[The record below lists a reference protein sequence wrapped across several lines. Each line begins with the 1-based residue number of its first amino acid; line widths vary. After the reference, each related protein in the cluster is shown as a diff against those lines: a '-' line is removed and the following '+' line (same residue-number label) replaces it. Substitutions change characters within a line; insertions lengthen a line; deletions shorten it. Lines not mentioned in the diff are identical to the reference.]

1 MTLMQ
6 RLARASQAPGSVLI
20 VSGFL
25 RLFLGLTFLYAG
37 LQKLTDPG
45 FLDPAASG
53 YVGEQLL
60 GFVRAGSPLSPLI
73 TRLAV
78 PNATLVGTVVAL
90 AEIWIGIL
98 TLAGLLSRLVSAAG
112 LLTSVVY
119 YLTATWAV
127 QPYFLGADIPY
138 AACWLVLL
146 LTGPGAYSLDRYFF
160 GMSARRG
167 DALATA
173 PNPGVPVSRAA
184 FLRALGALAGLLA
197 SGGVV
202 GGLAR
207 LRAPAER
214 TGSGGSEEAQPLPE
228 NSARQIRNPRTG
240 GPAVLVR
247 LPSGEMVAYSAVC
260 THQGCTVGYD
270 PRRRLLVCPC
280 HGSTFDPARG
290 ARVLSGPATRPLENL
305 QMPGVPSI
313 DDRPA
318 AEGLSKPSP

>member
-1 MTLMQ
+1 MTPM
-6 RLARASQAPGSVLI
+6 RHLARMSRAPGSIQV

-25 RLFLGLTFLYAG
+25 RLFLGPTFLYAG
-37 LQKLTDPG
+37 VQKLTDPG
-45 FLDPAASG
+45 FLDPASTG

-60 GFVRAGSPLSPLI
+60 GFVRAGSPLSPSI

-78 PNATLVGTVVAL
+78 PNATLVGAVVAL
-90 AEIWIGIL
+90 AEIWIGIF
-98 TLAGLLSRLVSAAG
+98 TLAGLLSRLVSAMG
-112 LLTSVVY
+112 LLTSIIY

-146 LTGPGAYSLDRYFF
+146 ITGPGAYSLDHYSF
-160 GMSARRG
+160 GVSARRR
-167 DALATA
+167 ATPAAA
-173 PNPGVPVSRAA
+173 PDPGVPVSRAA
-184 FLRALGALAGLLA
+184 FLRALGASAALLI

-207 LRAPAER
+207 LRAPARR
-214 TGSGGSEEAQPLPE
+214 TGSGGSEEVQPLPA

-240 GPAVLVR
+240 GPAVLIR
-247 LPSGEMVAYSAVC
+247 LPGGEMVAYSAVC

-270 PRRRLLVCPC
+270 PRRRLLACPC

-290 ARVLSGPATRPLENL
+290 ARVLSGPATRPLEEL
-305 QMPGVPSI
+305 QLPGASSI

-318 AEGLSKPSP
+318 AEGLSEPSP